1 MPPSLLYQQRR
12 SPSTPSNSPSPS
24 LMYRQSKQG
33 PTLVPPNLSLDWPE
47 ARFVQTAPS
56 SPAPSFHSEESN
68 TDIVRVPQA
77 PTFAPSQSEES
88 WTFLMAP
95 HDPPSQNFD
104 PISSP
109 VQAPSRQGS
118 APRRNGDEPLPVRDG
133 GLELLEHRYPIVLP
147 RRPLP
152 DSSPRF
158 DPRHML

>member
-68 TDIVRVPQA
+68 TDILTVPQA
-77 PTFAPSQSEES
+77 QSEES

-95 HDPPSQNFD
+95 HDPPSRNFD
-104 PISSP
+104 LTPSR
-109 VQAPSRQGS
+109 VQASPRQGS

-133 GLELLEHRYPIVLP
+133 GLELLEHRYPSVLP
-147 RRPLP
+147 RRPLL